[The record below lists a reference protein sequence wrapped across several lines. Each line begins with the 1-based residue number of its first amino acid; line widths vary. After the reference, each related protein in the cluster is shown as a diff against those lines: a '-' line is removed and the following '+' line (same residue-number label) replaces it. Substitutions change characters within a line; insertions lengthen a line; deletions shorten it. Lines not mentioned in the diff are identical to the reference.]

1 MEMTIETPHTGQ
13 VPMPHE
19 PQNKPSL
26 WQAIQPK
33 SIQARI
39 TLWTGLCLFIAAA
52 IIIGYAALS
61 LGQRINQGAEGHAA
75 ALAQTESLRIQTTM
89 EDALGVSQTLAQT
102 LLAVKASEDSIEL
115 EREHVITILKHV
127 LEQNPD
133 FVGIGTLWEPNAFDG
148 KDTTFAGERGHDQ
161 TGQFIPYWSR
171 DSQGT
176 IKLDPLVDFDPND
189 KDNYYGCSVQT
200 KRECITEPYSY
211 DIQGEEVW
219 MTSLVVPIIAD
230 GQFYGIVGT
239 DIRMDFLQTIADSVN
254 IYDHS
259 TKLTLIT
266 NKGTLA
272 AVTGQSNLIG
282 QSATTIYPD
291 INAIVSRIQG
301 GERVVILHEEESVD
315 MFTPIFFGDTE
326 TPWTLRVTIP
336 HKVMTSEANLFVG
349 RLVQIGSLLTIAS
362 LLLLW
367 IVARQIAIPIRKL
380 TVAAQSVAS
389 GNLDVRADVKTS
401 DETGI
406 LAKTFNQMVYN
417 LRQNAAQER
426 QELEERQALQKQV
439 IEAQETSIRELSSPL
454 IPVADRV
461 VIMPL
466 IGTIDSNRGQLI
478 MDMLLRGVYE
488 HQARIAILDVT
499 GVKVIDTQVANMLIQ
514 SAQAVRLLGSQV
526 ILTGINSTV
535 AQMLIHLGVDLSGI
549 VTHSTLQEGITYAI
563 AEQKRMTSFS
573 T

>member
-1 MEMTIETPHTGQ
+1 MEMTIETPHTGN

-19 PQNKPSL
+19 PQDKPSL

-39 TLWTGLCLFIAAA
+39 TVWTGLCLFIAAA
-52 IIIGYAALS
+52 VIIGYAALS
-61 LGQRINQGAEGHAA
+61 LGQRINEGAEGHVT
-75 ALAQTESLRIQTTM
+75 ALAQIESLRIQATI

-102 LLAVKASEDSIEL
+102 LVAVKAPENPVEL
-115 EREHVITILKHV
+115 DREHIITMLKHV
-127 LEQNPD
+127 LEHNPN
-133 FVGIGTLWEPNAFDG
+133 FVGISTLWEPDAFDG
-148 KDTTFAGERGHDQ
+148 KDAMFADKPGHDQ
-161 TGQFIPYWSR
+161 TGQFMPYWSR
-171 DSQGT
+171 DAQGT
-176 IKLDPLVDFDPND
+176 IHLDPLVDFDPND
-189 KDNYYGCSVQT
+189 SDNYYGCAFQT
-200 KRECITEPYSY
+200 KRECIIEPLQYPV
-211 DIQGEEVW
+211 QGEEIW

-239 DIRMDFLQTIADSVN
+239 DIRLDFLQMIADSLN
-254 IYDHS
+254 IYDRS
-259 TKLTLIT
+259 SELTLIT

-272 AVTGQSNLIG
+272 AVTGQPNLIG
-282 QSATTIYPD
+282 QSATTLYPD
-291 INAIVSRIQG
+291 ISTIVSRIQG
-301 GERVVILHEEESVD
+301 GERVVVLHEEEAVN

-326 TPWTLRVTIP
+326 TPWTLNITIP
-336 HKVMTSEANLFVG
+336 HKTMTAEANLFVG
-349 RLVQIGSLLTIAS
+349 RLVQIGALLTIAA

-380 TVAAQSVAS
+380 TTAAQSVAS

-417 LRQNAAQER
+417 LRQNAEQER

-439 IEAQETSIRELSSPL
+439 IEAQEVSIRELSSPL

-466 IGTIDSNRGQLI
+466 IGTIDSNRGQQI

-563 AEQKRMTSFS
+563 AAQKRMGNFS
-573 T
+573 A